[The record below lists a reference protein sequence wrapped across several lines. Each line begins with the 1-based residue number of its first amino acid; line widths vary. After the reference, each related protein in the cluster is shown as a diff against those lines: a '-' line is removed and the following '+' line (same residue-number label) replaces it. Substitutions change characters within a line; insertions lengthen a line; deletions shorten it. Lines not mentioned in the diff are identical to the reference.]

1 MQLGK
6 LVTGVELLHRHQL
19 RHAVRRHVE
28 VEIERKRDGR
38 FQYLDQRFPVYLP
51 RSEPVATLGTFPFAL
66 HEILHL
72 MVDENTPYQV
82 AFVLSPIVL
91 ERVGQE
97 IIDVYHPAVGIVGTL
112 RQIGILPYLMSVV
125 KPEHVGLHG
134 EYEDVFGDLY
144 LGLELAP
151 VTVFDTYAFVYL
163 FVQLL
168 VQLGREL
175 QQRLFQLVEHDKRV
189 V

>member
-1 MQLGK
+1 
-6 LVTGVELLHRHQL
+6 
-19 RHAVRRHVE
+19 
-28 VEIERKRDGR
+28 
-38 FQYLDQRFPVYLP
+38 
-51 RSEPVATLGTFPFAL
+51 
-66 HEILHL
+66 
-72 MVDENTPYQV
+72 
-82 AFVLSPIVL
+82 
-91 ERVGQE
+91 
-97 IIDVYHPAVGIVGTL
+97 
-112 RQIGILPYLMSVV
+112 MSVV

-175 QQRLFQLVEHDKRV
+175 QQRLFQLVEHDERV